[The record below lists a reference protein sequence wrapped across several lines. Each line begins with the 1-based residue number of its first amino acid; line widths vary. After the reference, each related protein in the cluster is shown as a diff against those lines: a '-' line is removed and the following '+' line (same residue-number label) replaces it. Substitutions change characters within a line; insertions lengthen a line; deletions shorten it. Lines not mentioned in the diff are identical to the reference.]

1 MLENTRKLA
10 SIQKIKDLTPIQD
23 ADRIELAHVLGWQCV
38 VQKGKFHAGDPC
50 VYFEVDSFLPIRPEF
65 EFLRSSSYRKSDL
78 LGEGSRL
85 KTMKFR
91 GEISQGLV
99 MTVSEALTGE
109 QIVSLRDSSGSI
121 PEGTDVTEMLGVRK
135 WEVPEMATGQGT
147 TIGSAS
153 TYIPITDEPRI
164 QSYPE
169 LLKEFSGLNY
179 YITTKLDGSS
189 HSIMIDEDN
198 NIHVCGHHFE
208 LKDDGTSAFYEWLKA
223 RNVPAKLRFAKEARG
238 LKTLSVQGEWCGGG
252 IQNNPLKLKSPNWFV
267 FTVNEDRKRVG
278 MNEMVA
284 MTKMLDVDTVPI
296 QEIGHDLP
304 VVYPTEA
311 ALLERCEQE
320 VAHKIYPGTP
330 EGIVIRPVEPVYSR
344 TIGGPLSMKVKSNR
358 YLLKHESA

>member
-1 MLENTRKLA
+1 MRTLA
-10 SIQKIKDLTPIQD
+10 SIQRIKDLTPIQD

-50 VYFEVDSFLPIRPEF
+50 VYFEVDSFLPLKPAF

-78 LGEGSRL
+78 LGEGFRL

-91 GEISQGLV
+91 GEISQGLIMPV
-99 MTVSEALTGE
+99 AEALSKE
-109 QIVSLRDSSGSI
+109 QIGSLRDASGNI
-121 PEGTDVTEMLGVRK
+121 PEGTDVTDIIGVRK

-169 LLKEFSGLNY
+169 LLKEFSGLDY

-189 HSIMIDEDN
+189 HSVMIDEDS

-223 RNVPAKLRFAKEARG
+223 KDIPEKIKKIKDDLH
-238 LKTLSVQGEWCGGG
+238 LSSLSVQGEWCGGG

-267 FTVNEDRKRVG
+267 FTVNEDHKRVG
-278 MNEMVA
+278 MNEMIAVA
-284 MTKMLDVDTVPI
+284 KALGLDTVPI
-296 QEIGHDLP
+296 QEVGHDLP
-304 VVYPTEA
+304 AVYPTEA
-311 ALLERCEQE
+311 DLLARCEQE
-320 VAHKIYPGTP
+320 VTNKIYPGTP

-358 YLLKHESA
+358 YLLKHDNA